1 MRGYNGHGMSAL
13 TLEPKRWYPWDFSV
27 FEGARQLVDF
37 QLSSWRTTGVL
48 SVEGVNYR
56 VSREGMLG
64 DFVMQQ
70 AGSVL
75 VRATKP
81 SAFRRA
87 FEIRVQRQEVYA
99 TREGAVHSR
108 LRALVWL
115 IRDRLNRS
123 RERSDPPRH
132 GLAPRRLAVTRQVV
146 RDLADDRALE
156 AGRELIQAPGAGLLV
171 EQK

>member
-1 MRGYNGHGMSAL
+1 MSAL
-13 TLEPKRWYPWDFSV
+13 TLEPKRWYSWDFSV

-87 FEIRVQRQEVYA
+87 FEIQYKGRRF
-99 TREGAVHSR
+99 T
-108 LRALVWL
+108 LRAKAPFTRAFVLLYGSSEIGSIVPESVLTRRATVSLPEDWPLPVKSFAIWL
-115 IRDRLNRS
+115 TIVHWKRDAS
-123 RERSDPPRH
+123 
-132 GLAPRRLAVTRQVV
+132 
-146 RDLADDRALE
+146 
-156 AGRELIQAPGAGLLV
+156 
-171 EQK
+171 